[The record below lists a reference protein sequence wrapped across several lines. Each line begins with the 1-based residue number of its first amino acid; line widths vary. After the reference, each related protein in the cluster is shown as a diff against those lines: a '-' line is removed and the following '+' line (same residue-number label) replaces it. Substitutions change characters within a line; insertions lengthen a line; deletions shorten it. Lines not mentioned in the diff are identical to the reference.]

1 MTDSLPFPGG
11 TVGYRMHVTAR
22 SDYAVHA
29 MLHLAAAWPGQV
41 SAQTI
46 ATAHGLPHKFLETVM
61 TTLRRHE
68 LVNSQRGNS
77 GGFSL
82 AREPG
87 AITVGEILRA
97 VDGPLVGIRGQR
109 PNDLVYDGCAEH
121 LTEVW
126 VAARAALR
134 EVLDQVTLSQIQ
146 AGALPPHITEL
157 AARPGAWDVR

>member
-1 MTDSLPFPGG
+1 
-11 TVGYRMHVTAR
+11 MHVTAR

-29 MLHLAAAWPGQV
+29 MLHLAAAWPAQV

-61 TTLRRHE
+61 TTLRRHD
-68 LVNSQRGNS
+68 LVRSQRGNS
-77 GGFSL
+77 GGFAL
-82 AREPG
+82 ARDPG

-97 VDGPLVGIRGQR
+97 IDGPLVGVRGQR
-109 PNDLVYDGCAEH
+109 PHDLVYDGCAEH

-134 EVLDQVTLSQIQ
+134 EVLDGVTLRDVQSGELPAHVTAL
-146 AGALPPHITEL
+146 AGQ
-157 AARPGAWDVR
+157 PGAWDIR